1 MLRALTA
8 LPKAQPSSV
17 PRTNIAAHNHLC
29 KSSPRESDTLFWAQW
44 TPNMRAVHKQ
54 IFRKGI
60 ATYKILKKE
69 KEKEEEKEEKEEEER
84 GGKQA
89 E

>member
-1 MLRALTA
+1 
-8 LPKAQPSSV
+8 
-17 PRTNIAAHNHLC
+17 
-29 KSSPRESDTLFWAQW
+29 
-44 TPNMRAVHKQ
+44 MRAVHKQ

-60 ATYKILKKE
+60 STYKILKKE

-84 GGKQA
+84 GGKQV